1 MSAAEPQGYDYG
13 AVIRSPV
20 SWHDFEDL
28 KRVLGFTDRDQ
39 ELLLRAG
46 EMIGP
51 RLEDY
56 CSNTAELSG

>member
-13 AVIRSPV
+13 AVTRSPV

-28 KRVLGFTDRDQ
+28 QRVIGFTDRDQ
-39 ELLLRAG
+39 QLLLRTG

-51 RLEDY
+51 RLE
-56 CSNTAELSG
+56 ELLGHWLQ